1 MQCHKISHELP
12 DVVVPYKRYESAS
25 MEGALMEQ
33 TLPEADCC
41 PAELSTIQRWKLW
54 FFLLSDYF
62 EGTVRALMEL
72 FPGSA
77 LVHLPLYPLSRQTD
91 GWLKVL
97 VRSIVN
103 SGRWRQTRSAWS
115 CRFHAGKLLL

>member
-54 FFLLSDYF
+54 FFLLSVKCYN
-62 EGTVRALMEL
+62 
-72 FPGSA
+72 
-77 LVHLPLYPLSRQTD
+77 
-91 GWLKVL
+91 KV
-97 VRSIVN
+97 VTGVAN
-103 SGRWRQTRSAWS
+103 
-115 CRFHAGKLLL
+115 KL